1 MSIFEAETG
10 KTKDT
15 LFGNSPILIII
26 RIIGCAMGI
35 PQGTELDRK
44 RIW

>member
-1 MSIFEAETG
+1 
-10 KTKDT
+10 
-15 LFGNSPILIII
+15 
-26 RIIGCAMGI
+26 MGI